1 MGDFTLAF
9 KNINDLTTKK
19 METLIKKSV
28 FDLTSAII
36 SNTPVDTGRARAN
49 WQVSFNKPIE
59 DKLDTLDK
67 SGNVTISKANDKIL
81 NNKVPT
87 TYYITNNLPYIM
99 RLEYGWSKQSPAG
112 MVRINLLK
120 FNQILKGN
128 IKW

>member
-9 KNINDLTTKK
+9 QNINNLTTKK

-36 SNTPVDTGRARAN
+36 ANTPVDTGRARAN
-49 WQVSFNKPIE
+49 WQVSFNTPKE

-67 SGNVTISKANDKIL
+67 SGNATISKANDKIL

-128 IKW
+128 IK

>member
-19 METLIKKSV
+19 METVIKKTV

-36 SNTPVDTGRARAN
+36 ANTPVDTGRARAN
-49 WQVSFNKPIE
+49 WQVSLNTPKE
-59 DKLDTLDK
+59 DKLDALDK

-128 IKW
+128 IK

>member
-128 IKW
+128 IK